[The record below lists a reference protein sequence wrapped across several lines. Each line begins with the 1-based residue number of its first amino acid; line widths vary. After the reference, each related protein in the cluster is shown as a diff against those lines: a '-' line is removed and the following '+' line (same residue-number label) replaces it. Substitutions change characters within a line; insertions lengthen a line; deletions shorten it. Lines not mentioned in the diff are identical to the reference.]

1 MWGNCHTVLKKTP
14 PLFRS
19 DLLNVKTSHNVET
32 EQTVFYKVRLQ
43 SGQSGAEVHLY
54 QSSPSSPRRSSLL
67 TPSLAK
73 GPKCIPLVNLHPPS
87 PSLSSTGDL
96 AVVGV

>member
-43 SGQSGAEVHLY
+43 SGQSGADIRPISVITIITQEEQLVN
-54 QSSPSSPRRSSLL
+54 
-67 TPSLAK
+67 
-73 GPKCIPLVNLHPPS
+73 PLVSKRTKMHPPC
-87 PSLSSTGDL
+87 
-96 AVVGV
+96 